1 MKISRETITRVLV
14 DDNTEL
20 KTNDKVMFATD
31 SVCMAGTFKGISKR
45 GDLTFYA
52 KVKDNE
58 VTFNVKPSSIKALEI
73 L

>member
-1 MKISRETITRVLV
+1 MKLNVSDYVGKKIRVSAFV
-14 DDNTEL
+14 

-45 GDLTFYA
+45 GDLTFNA
-52 KVKDNE
+52 KVKDVE

>member
-14 DDNTEL
+14 DDKTEL
-20 KTNDKVMFATD
+20 MTNDKVMFATD
-31 SVCMAGTFKGISKR
+31 SLCLAGTFKGISKR
-45 GDLTFYA
+45 GDLTFNA
-52 KVKDNE
+52 KVKDVE